1 MTRKL
6 IFLALI
12 TFINSFSVQAQRV
25 YQYAGGTKVMAPSG
39 INMRQNP
46 GLKAKKNAAIPYG
59 ETVQIVDTLV
69 NVFDTVD
76 YIWTMWDG
84 EELKRPVVGGWV
96 KVRYKEK
103 VGYVFT
109 GLLGN
114 FDHSENSPEI
124 VIRDVG
130 GACDYINFDMR
141 KYHWYGLFQ
150 QETYTEIRKIKPTI
164 YDFSEALPQ
173 VIYTSGEKQACLMM
187 IASQKPLPAESL
199 KRPGGLP
206 VKMKRTEQ
214 PFKNHITPAFSLSWE
229 NDIQIEESEYKRLV
243 LEIEAKKFPLE
254 WSHYKDRN
262 EYETILANDYSNV
275 DLVYYGD
282 INGDG
287 YLDIILRT
295 YNDYSKIYLFYG
307 GSKRLWGVARFVHG
321 PCC

>member
-1 MTRKL
+1 M
-6 IFLALI
+6 I
-12 TFINSFSVQAQRV
+12 
-25 YQYAGGTKVMAPSG
+25 
-39 INMRQNP
+39 
-46 GLKAKKNAAIPYG
+46 
-59 ETVQIVDTLV
+59 
-69 NVFDTVD
+69 
-76 YIWTMWDG
+76 
-84 EELKRPVVGGWV
+84 
-96 KVRYKEK
+96 
-103 VGYVFT
+103 
-109 GLLGN
+109 
-114 FDHSENSPEI
+114 
-124 VIRDVG
+124 
-130 GACDYINFDMR
+130 
-141 KYHWYGLFQ
+141 
-150 QETYTEIRKIKPTI
+150 
-164 YDFSEALPQ
+164 
-173 VIYTSGEKQACLMM
+173 

-214 PFKNHITPAFSLSWE
+214 PFKNHITPAFSLKWE

-262 EYETILANDYSNV
+262 EYETIIANDYSNV

-307 GSKRLWGVARFVHG
+307 GSKRLWGVANFVHG